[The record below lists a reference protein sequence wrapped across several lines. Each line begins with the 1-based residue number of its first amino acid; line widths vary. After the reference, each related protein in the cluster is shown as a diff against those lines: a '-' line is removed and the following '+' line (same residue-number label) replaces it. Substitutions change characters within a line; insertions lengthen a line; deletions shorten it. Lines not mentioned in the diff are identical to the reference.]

1 MEPAPAELSNTNLSP
16 LIHRD
21 KDGELLKRAPD
32 VDAQIHDA
40 LMLSPAELVKRA
52 EKEAQDAEFLRDEAL
67 VYLIRAFHKSGNK
80 DITNQLSEVLIRRWT
95 SFIYSKFN
103 GFVDPG
109 DAFCEVI
116 DKLFR
121 HILFRDDGRGDFLQV
136 KFGFALKRIIVSVF
150 RIHRDKKEKE
160 SSTFTFSELSNEE
173 DGETEWDDSIES
185 EDLSL
190 EDRVL
195 IDQAANVLTGHL
207 QEVYILRHKYNFQ
220 IDSIDP
226 NEPTLRKYFG
236 KTPRTINNWLNQ
248 ADEILKKWQG
258 ENHE

>member
-1 MEPAPAELSNTNLSP
+1 LEPAPAELSGINLSP

-21 KDGELLKRAPD
+21 KEGVLLKRAPD

-40 LMLSPAELVKRA
+40 LVLTPAELVRRA
-52 EKEAQDAEFLRDEAL
+52 EKEAQDPEFLKDEAL

-80 DITNQLSEVLIRRWT
+80 DITNQLSEILIRRWT
-95 SFIYSKFN
+95 PFIHSKFN
-103 GFVDPG
+103 GFVDTE
-109 DAFCEVI
+109 DAFCAVI
-116 DKLFR
+116 KILFT

-136 KFGFALKRIIVSVF
+136 KFGLHLKRIIVSVF
-150 RIHRDKKEKE
+150 RIHQDKKEKE

-173 DGETEWDDSIES
+173 DEDAEWDESIES

-190 EDRVL
+190 EDRVF
-195 IDQAANVLTGHL
+195 IDQAVTVLTGHL

-226 NEPTLRKYFG
+226 NEPTLSKYFG
-236 KTPRTINNWLNQ
+236 KTPKTIHNWLKQ
-248 ADEILKKWQG
+248 ADEILNKWQG

>member
-1 MEPAPAELSNTNLSP
+1 MEPAPAELSGTNLSP

-21 KDGELLKRAPD
+21 KEGVLLKRAPD
-32 VDAQIHDA
+32 VDAQIHDSLVLA
-40 LMLSPAELVKRA
+40 PAELVQRA
-52 EKEAQDAEFLRDEAL
+52 KKEAQDPGFLKDEAL

-80 DITNQLSEVLIRRWT
+80 DITNQLSEVLIRRCT
-95 SFIYSKFN
+95 PFIYSKFN
-103 GFVDPG
+103 GFVDAE
-109 DAFCEVI
+109 DAFCAVI
-116 DKLFR
+116 KILFT

-136 KFGFALKRIIVSVF
+136 RFGLHLKRIVVSVF

-173 DGETEWDDSIES
+173 DEDTEWDDSIES

-190 EDRVL
+190 EDRVS
-195 IDQAANVLTGHL
+195 IDQATNVLTGHL